1 MAAAFLAAWAA
12 ATASSRGGGR
22 APNSAVTSY
31 LLDSN
36 RRLDDTRPIMFYSPQ
51 VPQCRYVLSK
61 LKEGGIPPPRILD
74 VSINPLNEQLWRSV
88 SHQLCAANR
97 LTLPIVY
104 DPNTGYALCGDPDIL
119 SILLWAKGY
128 PQPMPNRMMKHL
140 RGAAAAAAQRQQ
152 QEEEDLGPDDIEKRI
167 NYTDSGVMMM
177 LRMRKRDLHP
187 SLLLLF
193 LLPSRMSRPIDA
205 LTRLIVA
212 SPHRLWILS
221 VALWMAGMVWL
232 TIFHQLDRPTEIEE
246 HSLAPGLASFAL
258 DDPNMSQQWSQL
270 LSQRRPLDGSDSI
283 FGVTTYKFTNYS
295 LPFSMVRSKRGDGRE
310 AVVVVVTGDPSHA
323 EALGSTL
330 TRLFSTVNW
339 LSKDVIIVFAITDD
353 ALRPA
358 SYAFSIR
365 QWLHDST
372 MDWHGDHD
380 IPSIGIIRQCV
391 VVNLTMQK
399 GRGILVEVDG
409 INGMQ
414 PNQDWPN
421 AYIIEARRSGID
433 DIKVDEVWESVLKQS
448 MMNGNVHSLHA
459 PFLTQQIPAFTVT
472 TYAATNI
479 KDLAKSIEGIV
490 HCSSSMLQQLHHSF
504 NVYFYNTPTSHVSNG
519 IFLYPTIAILSP
531 LIVKAFPIRRRSLPL
546 FLTSIALVLCL
557 IISVGSPLMLALITA
572 ASRQDPQCRGLPD
585 HEDDDGH
592 LLLLSGSFISFMM
605 MILMSIIYRR
615 VEQYD
620 KLGKEFW
627 ISLSSAASFIY
638 LTLSLPLVLINWSVP
653 SPVST
658 LTPCLVGH

>member
-1 MAAAFLAAWAA
+1 
-12 ATASSRGGGR
+12 
-22 APNSAVTSY
+22 
-31 LLDSN
+31 
-36 RRLDDTRPIMFYSPQ
+36 
-51 VPQCRYVLSK
+51 
-61 LKEGGIPPPRILD
+61 
-74 VSINPLNEQLWRSV
+74 
-88 SHQLCAANR
+88 
-97 LTLPIVY
+97 
-104 DPNTGYALCGDPDIL
+104 
-119 SILLWAKGY
+119 
-128 PQPMPNRMMKHL
+128 
-140 RGAAAAAAQRQQ
+140 
-152 QEEEDLGPDDIEKRI
+152 
-167 NYTDSGVMMM
+167 
-177 LRMRKRDLHP
+177 
-187 SLLLLF
+187 
-193 LLPSRMSRPIDA
+193 
-205 LTRLIVA
+205 
-212 SPHRLWILS
+212 LS

-270 LSQRRPLDGSDSI
+270 LSQRRHEDGSDSI
-283 FGVTTYKFTNYS
+283 FGVKTYKFTNSS

-380 IPSIGIIRQCV
+380 IPSIGLIRQCV

-421 AYIIEARRSGID
+421 AYMIEARRSGID
-433 DIKVDEVWESVLKQS
+433 DIKVDEVWESVFKQS

-479 KDLAKSIEGIV
+479 KDLAKSIEGVV

-546 FLTSIALVLCL
+546 FLTSITLVLCL
-557 IISVGSPLMLALITA
+557 IISLGSPLMLALITT
-572 ASRQDPQCRGLPD
+572 ASRQDPQCRGLP
-585 HEDDDGH
+585 
-592 LLLLSGSFISFMM
+592 
-605 MILMSIIYRR
+605 
-615 VEQYD
+615 
-620 KLGKEFW
+620 
-627 ISLSSAASFIY
+627 
-638 LTLSLPLVLINWSVP
+638 
-653 SPVST
+653 
-658 LTPCLVGH
+658 